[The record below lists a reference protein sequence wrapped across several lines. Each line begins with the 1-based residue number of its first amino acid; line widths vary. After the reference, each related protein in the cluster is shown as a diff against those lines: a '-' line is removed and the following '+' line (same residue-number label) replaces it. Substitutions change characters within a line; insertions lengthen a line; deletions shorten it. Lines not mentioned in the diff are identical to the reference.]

1 MHTSHYYRFDS
12 EGTQD
17 SQSDAFNR
25 AIRIV
30 NKTFLSS
37 VYFVRFIRKPFREP
51 HTGDHRRETYVN
63 RRVTSR
69 KIVGYR
75 EKHPNFRKQNSPR
88 DAILKRIKMAQQN
101 SGSDSRIAGGS
112 TMHTTAATAAVS
124 VKLPEFWKTDPLM
137 WFAQAEAQFAL
148 AGIKNDQTK
157 FFHIIAKVDQTVL
170 RHISDIVANPP
181 AQDKYDSVKTRL
193 ISRFELSAQE
203 KFEKLL
209 NSCDLGDMRPTHLLA
224 KMQELATN
232 LNVNEDLMKML
243 FMQRMPTSIR
253 AVLAVCDVKVD
264 QLAAMADKMVDS
276 SGPQVAAAA
285 APAVPDL
292 QDLEAQIAALTSE
305 VRRLKAGPNRERSRS
320 FSRRRSDS
328 QPAQEICW
336 YHRKFRAA
344 AQQCRSPCRYNQ
356 SKN

>member
-1 MHTSHYYRFDS
+1 MAEQGADSGGQLPGHNVPFPPSLGESSTHTC
-12 EGTQD
+12 
-17 SQSDAFNR
+17 
-25 AIRIV
+25 
-30 NKTFLSS
+30 
-37 VYFVRFIRKPFREP
+37 
-51 HTGDHRRETYVN
+51 
-63 RRVTSR
+63 
-69 KIVGYR
+69 
-75 EKHPNFRKQNSPR
+75 
-88 DAILKRIKMAQQN
+88 
-101 SGSDSRIAGGS
+101 
-112 TMHTTAATAAVS
+112 AAVS

-137 WFAQAEAQFAL
+137 WFSQAEAQFAL
-148 AGIKNDQTK
+148 AGINNDRTR
-157 FFHIIAKVDQTVL
+157 FYHIIAKVDQTVL

-181 AQDKYDSVKTRL
+181 ERDKYESVKTRL

-209 NSCDLGDMRPTHLLA
+209 SSCDLGDMRPTHLLA

-232 LNVNEDLMKML
+232 LNVNDELMKML

-253 AVLAVCDVKVD
+253 AVLAVCEVKLD

-276 SGPQVAAAA
+276 SGSQVAATAL
-285 APAVPDL
+285 PVVPNM

-305 VRRLKAGPNRERSRS
+305 VQRLKTGQNRDRARSP
-320 FSRRRSDS
+320 SRRRSNS
-328 QPAQEICW
+328 QSSQDICW